1 LTANREEKGMQLSV
15 GVKMT
20 PELGMAATPALVA
33 YATMLA
39 LPGAELEQA
48 VARELSENPALVQEE
63 VDTCGGCGLPGVKPC
78 LYCGREAGR
87 FRVPGSRDAR
97 DPSSGAGP
105 VVGVTWA
112 DALLTDLRLALP
124 ARYAKIAALV
134 VASLDDRGYLTE
146 EIPDL
151 ARMADTD
158 AALAEHVVATLRET
172 GPPGVGA
179 RDLRDCLLIQIDRR
193 AAQGITH
200 PLARTIVADHLD
212 ALARGAT
219 GTIARR
225 LGVAEAEVTIAGGF
239 IRRELHPRPD
249 LHEGSAQDDRAAVGI
264 QPDVAVVRPPDRER
278 GFRVDVLEELRI
290 VLHVDP
296 LHRQVARADDQVAE
310 WVKRGDFFL
319 ARLRER
325 WSTIRRITEYL
336 LERQPGLV
344 AGEPSTD
351 RHVTRAAA
359 AVDLGL
365 NPSTV
370 SRATAG
376 KYVMLPSRRVLPFA
390 AFFDGSRAVCAS
402 LEAILASEERP
413 LTDSELCARLERAG
427 HSVARR
433 TVAKYRSRL
442 HVLPSAYR

>member
-1 LTANREEKGMQLSV
+1 MQLSV
-15 GVKMT
+15 GVKVT
-20 PELGMAATPALVA
+20 PELGMVPTPALVA

-39 LPGAELEQA
+39 LPGAQLEQA

-63 VDTCGGCGLPGVKPC
+63 VPTCGGCGLPAQKPC
-78 LYCGREAGR
+78 VYCGREAGR
-87 FRVPGSRDAR
+87 FRIPGPRDAR
-97 DPSSGAGP
+97 DPSFGAGP
-105 VVGVTWA
+105 AAGVAWT
-112 DALLTDLRLALP
+112 DALLADLRLALP
-124 ARYAKIAALV
+124 ARHAKIAAVV

-146 EIPDL
+146 GVPEL
-151 ARMADTD
+151 ARMAGTD
-158 AALAEHVVATLRET
+158 SVQAEHVVAALRET
-172 GPPGVGA
+172 GPAGVGA
-179 RDLRDCLLIQIDRR
+179 RDLRDCLLIQLDRL
-193 AAQGITH
+193 APQGVTN
-200 PLARTIVADHLD
+200 PLARAIVTDHLE

-225 LGVAEAEVTIAGGF
+225 LGVAEAEVAIAREF

-249 LHEGSAQDDRAAVGI
+249 LHEGSAQDHRAVIGV
-264 QPDVAVVRPPDRER
+264 QPDVAVVRPSDRQRE
-278 GFRVDVLEELRI
+278 FRVDVLEELRM

-325 WSTIRRITEYL
+325 WSTMRRITEYL
-336 LERQPGLV
+336 LERQPGLM
-344 AGEPSTD
+344 AGEPAAD

-370 SRATAG
+370 SRAMAG

-402 LEAILASEERP
+402 LEAILAAEDRP
-413 LTDSELCARLERAG
+413 LTDAELCARLERAG

>member
-1 LTANREEKGMQLSV
+1 MQLSV

-39 LPGAELEQA
+39 LPGAQLEQA

-63 VDTCGGCGLPGVKPC
+63 VATCGGCGLPAERPC
-78 LYCGREAGR
+78 AYCGREAGR
-87 FRVPGSRDAR
+87 FRIPGPRDAR
-97 DPSSGAGP
+97 DPSFGAGP
-105 VVGVTWA
+105 VAGVAWA
-112 DALLTDLRLALP
+112 DALLADLRLALP
-124 ARYAKIAALV
+124 ARHAKIAAVV

-146 EIPDL
+146 GVPEL
-151 ARMADTD
+151 ARMAGTD
-158 AALAEHVVATLRET
+158 SVQAEHVVAALRET
-172 GPPGVGA
+172 GPAGVGA
-179 RDLRDCLLIQIDRR
+179 RDLRDCLLIQLDRL
-193 AAQGITH
+193 AAQGVIS
-200 PLARTIVADHLD
+200 PLARAIVADHLD

-225 LGVAEAEVTIAGGF
+225 LGVAEAEVTIAREF

-249 LHEGSAQDDRAAVGI
+249 LHGGSAHDDRAAIGI
-264 QPDVAVVRPPDRER
+264 RPDVAVVRPSDRQR

-296 LHRQVARADDQVAE
+296 LHRQVARADGQVAE

-325 WSTIRRITEYL
+325 WSTMRQITEYL

-344 AGEPSTD
+344 AGEPAVD

-365 NPSTV
+365 NASTV

-376 KYVMLPSRRVLPFA
+376 KYMMLPSRRVLPFA

-402 LEAILASEERP
+402 LEAILAAEERP